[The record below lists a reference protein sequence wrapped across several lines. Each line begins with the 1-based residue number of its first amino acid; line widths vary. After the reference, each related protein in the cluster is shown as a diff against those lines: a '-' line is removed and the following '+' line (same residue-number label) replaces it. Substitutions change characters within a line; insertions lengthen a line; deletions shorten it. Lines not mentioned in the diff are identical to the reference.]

1 MRSGP
6 KVSRLPKI
14 EATEVD
20 NLIDQGLAYY
30 DFWEFC
36 LYYDGDFFTRR
47 PFLRKVADAFQ
58 QVYINY
64 TKGKSIKVAVSM
76 PPRAGKSYI
85 ASIFCAW
92 WLGKFPS
99 QSVMRN
105 TCTARLYQKFSYDVR
120 NIVRSDKF
128 RKVFPG
134 VYIQPDKQNLDGWN
148 LTTSKQVGYFGGGV
162 DGTIIGF
169 GANLAVSDDLYKDMT
184 AALSET
190 VQEGVAVWKQSAH
203 NSRMEKNCPEIF
215 IGTRW
220 TLKDEI
226 GKAIQ
231 GGKIDIEV
239 KISAM
244 VVDESGQL
252 KSFCED
258 VKSTHE
264 YLTIKEDTEE
274 SIWAAEYD
282 QNPIEL
288 KGLLFPAS
296 SLKYFTPFDGD
307 PEYKF
312 ASVDPADTGGDDLSA
327 PFADL
332 YENKIF
338 ITDVIYSTD
347 GTDITIPEIVERVV
361 MRKLNACE
369 IEGNSAWILFGKEV
383 RSKIQE
389 RYEDCDVRIVK
400 AMTNKHTRI
409 LAQSAF
415 IRNHFYFLPE
425 SHWTPP
431 YRRFMKVL
439 TSYMK
444 DGSTKRDDAPDSLVM
459 VAQHFKKNFSHL
471 W

>member
-1 MRSGP
+1 MTSGQ
-6 KVSRLPKI
+6 KVAKPPALS
-14 EATEVD
+14 AAEVD
-20 NLIDQGLAYY
+20 NIIDQRLAFFS
-30 DFWEFC
+30 FWEFC
-36 LYYDGDFFTRR
+36 LFYDNDFFVRR
-47 PFLRKVADAFQ
+47 HFLKEVADAFQ
-58 QVYINY
+58 QVYENY
-64 TKGKSIKVAVSM
+64 TRGRSIKVAVSM

-85 ASIFCAW
+85 TSLFCAW
-92 WLGKFPS
+92 WLGKLPT

-105 TCTARLYQKFSYDVR
+105 TCTARLYNKFSYDVR
-120 NIVRSDKF
+120 NVVKSTKF
-128 RKVFPG
+128 RKVFAG
-134 VYIQPDKQNLDGWN
+134 VALAPDKQNIDGWN

-162 DGTIIGF
+162 GGTIIGF
-169 GANLAVSDDLYKDMT
+169 GANLAISDDLYKDIT

-190 VQEGVAVWKQSAH
+190 VQEGVSAWKQSAH

-220 TLKDEI
+220 TMKDEI
-226 GKAIQ
+226 GKALDT
-231 GGKIDIEV
+231 GKIDIAV

-244 VVDESGQL
+244 VIDETGQL

-258 VKSTHE
+258 VKSTAE
-264 YLTIKEDTEE
+264 YLQIKQDTEE

-282 QNPIEL
+282 QNPVEL

-296 SLKYFTPFDGD
+296 SLKYFSPFDAT
-307 PEYKF
+307 PEYKY

-332 YENKIF
+332 HENKIF

-347 GTDITIPEIVERVV
+347 GTDITIPEIVEKVV
-361 MRKLNACE
+361 MNKLNAVE
-369 IEGNSAWILFGKEV
+369 IEGNSAWILFGKDV
-383 RSKIQE
+383 RTKVQE
-389 RYEDCDVRIVK
+389 RYEECDVRIIK

-415 IRNHFYFLPE
+415 IRNHFYFLAE
-425 SHWTPP
+425 QYWTPA